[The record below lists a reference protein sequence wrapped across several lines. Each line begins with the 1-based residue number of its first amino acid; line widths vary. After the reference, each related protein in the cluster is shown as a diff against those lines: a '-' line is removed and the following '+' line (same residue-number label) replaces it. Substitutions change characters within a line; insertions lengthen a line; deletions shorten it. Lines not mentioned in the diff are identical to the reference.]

1 MNTIDPRDL
10 AVEYLLATRRGADEA
25 LALERQLAQLDRSEL
40 PRALDD
46 DAPRL
51 SFWLDVYNGAVQ
63 RHEVRTDGSSWDRL
77 QHFRH
82 PAVVVA
88 GRQLSL
94 DAIEHGILRRS
105 RWRLSLGYV
114 SNPVPGHFERTHRV
128 DHVDPRIHFALN
140 CGVASC
146 PPIAAYQTGLI
157 DEQLDRA
164 TRGYLATEI
173 DRDGSAIVLSALL
186 LWYIGDF
193 GGPPGLRRFL
203 ADHDVE
209 GWNRPIRFKSY
220 DWTPA
225 PDQWVGDD
233 DHSS

>member
-1 MNTIDPRDL
+1 MSTTDPRDL
-10 AVEYLLATRRGADEA
+10 AVEYLLATRHGADDA
-25 LALERQLAQLDRSEL
+25 GTFERRLAQLDQAEL
-40 PRALDD
+40 RRALGD
-46 DAPRL
+46 DASRL
-51 SFWLDVYNGAVQ
+51 AFWIDIYNGAVL

-77 QHFRH
+77 QHFRR

-88 GRQLSL
+88 GQQLSL
-94 DAIEHGILRRS
+94 DA
-105 RWRLSLGYV
+105 
-114 SNPVPGHFERTHRV
+114 NFERMHRV
-128 DHVDPRIHFALN
+128 DQVDPRIHFALN

-146 PPIAAYQTGLI
+146 PPIAAYRTALI

-203 ADHDVE
+203 AAHEVE
-209 GWNRPIRFKSY
+209 DWNRPIRFKSY

-225 PDQWVGDD
+225 PDHWVGDED
-233 DHSS
+233 QSS